1 MSDLQSALANASF
14 DGIARVREQG
24 LQGMITLRGDFAAP
38 AVKKAATAASG
49 TAMPGQRKAVF
60 SDTGG
65 MAWMSP
71 DELLIL
77 CPYAEVTD
85 RLAALTTALAGTHAL
100 AVNVSDARAMFEVSG
115 PHAREVV
122 AKLCPVDLS
131 PQAFA
136 PGDFRRTRMAQV
148 AAAIWADDDQTLRI
162 ICFRS
167 VARYVFGVL
176 SVAAQKCSEVGYFQ
190 AG

>member
-1 MSDLQSALANASF
+1 MSDLQSALANARF
-14 DGIARVREQG
+14 DGIAQIRELG
-24 LQGMITLRGDFAAP
+24 LQGMITLRGGVASP
-38 AVKKAATAASG
+38 VLKKAATAASG
-49 TAMPGQRKAVF
+49 AAMPGQRKAVF

-85 RLAALTTALAGTHAL
+85 RLAALTDALAGTHAL

-176 SVAAQKCSEVGYFQ
+176 SVAAQKGSEVGYFQ